1 MTNEETKKKLLE
13 KANGLPLCPGVYLMR
28 DKQGKIIYVGK
39 SRKLKNRVSQYFH
52 NGEKTVKTARMVAGI
67 AAFDYFLCDTEIE
80 ALALENT
87 LIKQYTP
94 KYNIRLKDA
103 KSYPYVKITNE
114 AYPRLV
120 FTRQRLS
127 DKGQYFGPYSGVS
140 VAGAVLRSISH
151 LLRLPT
157 CKRQFPRD
165 IGKERP
171 CLYYQL
177 GQCCGVCTG
186 RVSEAEYA
194 PLVRRAAEI
203 LRGNTAAVRRELGA
217 EMTRAAEKEQFEK
230 AAVLR
235 DTLSAL
241 EKLSQKQKVVAAPD
255 TAEDVFGFYRDDET
269 AAMAV
274 FYVRDGALIDKQET
288 IFSPEELIEEKE
300 SLVSYVYDHY
310 RRRSD
315 LPPRVL
321 LSFSLDE
328 EDRFVLSASL
338 SALAGHR
345 VEIHTPERG
354 ELRTLC
360 ELAVTNA
367 KEKAEKEKIAR
378 GTLDDTLVRLGALLH
393 LEAIPDRI
401 ESYDI
406 SNFGKEH
413 KTCGM
418 IVLTGGKFDKGEYRL
433 FRIRE
438 VARTDDYASMREAL
452 SRRFDHLKDEKG
464 SFSRLP
470 DLILL
475 DGGKTHVAAI
485 RALAEER
492 GITVPIFGM
501 VKDDFHK
508 TRALCTDAEEIS
520 IAKDQA
526 VFSLIY
532 RIQEEVHRFSIRRMS
547 EAKTRTIS
555 HSSLESISGVG
566 PAKAKVVLAHFGGLA
581 AVRRADLD
589 ALKQAP
595 GIGPTLAE
603 TIYRHFHGEEK
614 PKV

>member
-1 MTNEETKKKLLE
+1 MPTEADKRQLLE
-13 KANGLPLCPGVYLMR
+13 KANDLPLCPGVYLMR
-28 DKQGKIIYVGK
+28 DGQGKIIYVGK

-52 NGEKTVKTARMVAGI
+52 NSEKTIKTARMVSQI
-67 AAFDYFLCDTEIE
+67 ADFDYFLCDTEME

-87 LIKQYTP
+87 LIKQHTP

-103 KSYPYVKITNE
+103 KSYPYVKITQE

-120 FTRQRLS
+120 FTRRRLS

-140 VAGAVLRSISH
+140 VAGTVLRGVSH
-151 LLRLPT
+151 LLRMPT

-186 RVSEAEYA
+186 RVSEQEYA

-203 LRGNTAAVRRELGA
+203 LRGNTAAVRREIGT
-217 EMTRAAEKEQFEK
+217 EMARAAEREQFEK

-235 DTLSAL
+235 DTLQAL

-255 TAEDVFGFYRDDET
+255 TAEDVFGFYRDDY
-269 AAMAV
+269 AAGMTV
-274 FYVRDGALIDKQET
+274 FYVRDGALVDKQET
-288 IFSPEELIEEKE
+288 VFSPEELTEEKE
-300 SLVSYVYDHY
+300 ALVSFLYDHY

-315 LPPRVL
+315 IPPRVL
-321 LSFSLDE
+321 LSFVMEE
-328 EDRFVLSASL
+328 EDKTVLAASL
-338 SALAGHR
+338 SALAGRR
-345 VEIHTPERG
+345 VEVHTPERG

-360 ELAVTNA
+360 ELAVANA
-367 KEKAEKEKIAR
+367 KECVEKERNAR
-378 GTLDDTLVRLGALLH
+378 AQTDDTLVRLGALLH
-393 LEAIPDRI
+393 LETVPERI

-418 IVLTGGKFDKGEYRL
+418 IVLTGGKFDKNAYRL
-433 FRIRE
+433 FRIRDVE
-438 VARTDDYASMREAL
+438 GIDDYASMREAL
-452 SRRFDHLKDEKG
+452 GRRFDHLDDKAG
-464 SFSRLP
+464 SFAALP

-475 DGGKTHVAAI
+475 DGGRTHVAAI
-485 RALAEER
+485 RELAEQR

-508 TRALCTDAEEIS
+508 TRALCSDTEEIS
-520 IAKDQA
+520 VAKDKA
-526 VFSLIY
+526 IYTLLY

-547 EAKTRTIS
+547 EAKSRS
-555 HSSLESISGVG
+555 LRRSSLEDVPGVG
-566 PAKAKVVLAHFGGLA
+566 PTKAKAILAHFGGLA
-581 AVRRADLD
+581 AVRRADEK
-589 ALKQAP
+589 ALRQAP
-595 GIGPTLAE
+595 GVGAALAAV
-603 TIYRHFHGEEK
+603 IYRYFHGREDSAT
-614 PKV
+614 

>member
-1 MTNEETKKKLLE
+1 MSTEEIRKQLLE

-28 DKQGKIIYVGK
+28 DGQGKIIYVGK

-52 NGEKTVKTARMVAGI
+52 NSEKTFKTARMVEKI
-67 AAFDYFLCDTEIE
+67 AAFDYFICDTEIE

-87 LIKQYTP
+87 LIKQHTP
-94 KYNIRLKDA
+94 KYNVRLKDA
-103 KSYPYVKITNE
+103 KSYPYVKITQE
-114 AYPRLV
+114 PYPRLV
-120 FTRQRLS
+120 FTRRRLS

-140 VAGAVLRSISH
+140 VAGAVLRGVSR

-171 CLYYQL
+171 CLYYQM

-186 RVSEAEYA
+186 KVSEQEYA

-203 LRGNTAAVRRELGA
+203 LRGNTAAVRREIGA

-235 DTLSAL
+235 DTLYAL

-255 TAEDVFGFYRDDET
+255 TAEDVFGFYRDDYA
-269 AAMAV
+269 AAMAI

-288 IFSPEELIEEKE
+288 VFSPEELIEEKE
-300 SLVSYVYDHY
+300 ALVSFLYDHY

-321 LSFSLDE
+321 LSFSLGE
-328 EDRFVLSASL
+328 EDKAVLEASL
-338 SALAGHR
+338 TALAGHR
-345 VEIHTPERG
+345 VDVHTPERG

-360 ELAVTNA
+360 ELAATNA
-367 KEKAEKEKIAR
+367 KEKIEKEKNADKEA
-378 GTLDDTLVRLGALLH
+378 DDVLVRLGALLQ
-393 LEAIPDRI
+393 LETVPDRI

-406 SNFGKEH
+406 SNIGKEH

-418 IVLTGGKFDKGEYRL
+418 VVLTGGKFNKNDYRL
-433 FRIRE
+433 FRIRD
-438 VARTDDYASMREAL
+438 VAGTDDYASMREAL
-452 SRRFDHLKDEKG
+452 SRRFDHLTDAGG
-464 SFSRLP
+464 SFAAVP

-485 RALAEER
+485 RALAKER

-501 VKDDFHK
+501 VKDDYHK
-508 TRALCTDAEEIS
+508 TRALCTDTEEIS
-520 IAKDQA
+520 VAKDKA
-526 VFSLIY
+526 VYTLLY
-532 RIQEEVHRFSIRRMS
+532 RLQEEVHRFSIRRMS
-547 EAKTRTIS
+547 EAKNRTVRR
-555 HSSLESISGVG
+555 SSLENIPGVG
-566 PAKAKVVLAHFGGLA
+566 AAKAKAILAYFGGLA
-581 AVRRADLD
+581 AVRRADVN
-589 ALKQAP
+589 ALCKAP
-595 GIGPTLAE
+595 GVGPSLAE

-614 PKV
+614 QP